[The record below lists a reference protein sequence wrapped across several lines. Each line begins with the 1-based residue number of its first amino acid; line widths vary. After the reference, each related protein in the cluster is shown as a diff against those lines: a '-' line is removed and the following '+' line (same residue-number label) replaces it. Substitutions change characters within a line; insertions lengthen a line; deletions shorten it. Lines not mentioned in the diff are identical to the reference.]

1 MKSENTMASVKTAI
15 SLDRELLE
23 QIDAVARESGEPRS
37 RILAS
42 AAREYLRNRE
52 NRRLMEALN
61 CAYSPGEAD
70 EVRQAPERE
79 LRRRKHRELVEG
91 EW

>member
-1 MKSENTMASVKTAI
+1 MTSVKTAI

-37 RILAS
+37 RILAT
-42 AAREYLRNRE
+42 AAREYLHNRQS
-52 NRRLMEALN
+52 RRLLEALDR
-61 CAYSPGEAD
+61 AYSPGGAD
-70 EVRQAPERE
+70 EVRETPERK

>member
-1 MKSENTMASVKTAI
+1 MTTVKTAI

-23 QIDAVARESGEPRS
+23 QIDAVARESGQPRS
-37 RILAS
+37 RLLAT

-52 NRRLMEALN
+52 SRRLLQELDRAHSST
-61 CAYSPGEAD
+61 AAG
-70 EVRQAPERE
+70 EVREDPERE
-79 LRRRKHRELVEG
+79 LRRRKHRKLVEG